1 MFARVRVSAAH
12 AHELAAVVVAA
23 AVAVWSAGGD
33 FVGGRVETSRRVHD
47 AQLHDATAGRSR
59 PLAPL
64 HPHPDAG
71 GGCASRARG
80 RRRRGDEDP
89 FRDEDAAKSGLDR
102 IEDISRRSGY
112 TANERAFVRLS
123 EEYLAARPNQALPA
137 PDAPAGTNRD
147 ASAGE
152 SANPPAPPGSSQA
165 PRRRRAPLR
174 TPVASLH
181 GVGAYASDAHAM
193 FCEGLMG
200 VAPRDHALRWWYA
213 GRWNGGRATGGKPR
227 EEAGEYD

>member
-1 MFARVRVSAAH
+1 MWEDEWKLLVACMMLNCTTRLQVDRVLWRLFTLIPTP
-12 AHELAAVVVAA
+12 EEAVRL
-23 AVAVWSAGGD
+23 
-33 FVGGRVETSRRVHD
+33 GRE
-47 AQLHDATAGRSR
+47 
-59 PLAPL
+59 
-64 HPHPDAG
+64 G
-71 GGCASRARG
+71 GGEEAT
-80 RRRRGDEDP
+80 EDP

-102 IEDISRRSGY
+102 IEDILAPLGLHRKR
-112 TANERAFVRLS
+112 ARAFVRLS

-137 PDAPAGTNRD
+137 PDAPAGDDRD
-147 ASAGE
+147 ASR
-152 SANPPAPPGSSQA
+152 ANRRLRPAPPGSSQA

-213 GRWNGGRATGGKPR
+213 WAVERRESDRREAARRRAST
-227 EEAGEYD
+227 D

>member
-80 RRRRGDEDP
+80 RRRRGD
-89 FRDEDAAKSGLDR
+89 G
-102 IEDISRRSGY
+102 
-112 TANERAFVRLS
+112 
-123 EEYLAARPNQALPA
+123 RPL
-137 PDAPAGTNRD
+137 
-147 ASAGE
+147 
-152 SANPPAPPGSSQA
+152 
-165 PRRRRAPLR
+165 PRRRRREIWPRSHRGYPRAARVTPQTSARVRAPVGGIPR
-174 TPVASLH
+174 GETESGAPRARRARGGRIGTRRGRIGDFAGAAGVVAGSPTQTRAASNAG
-181 GVGAYASDAHAM
+181 GVAARSRAYVSDAHAM
-193 FCEGLMG
+193 FCE
-200 VAPRDHALRWWYA
+200 D
-213 GRWNGGRATGGKPR
+213 
-227 EEAGEYD
+227 